1 MSNSGKVDQELR
13 SDTDSDGSVGSPPGI
28 KAARPTETI
37 LTFLRPTETIVRP
50 TETILINDESDNN
63 NPSPTGYHAEHN
75 DEDSFYSTD
84 FL

>member
-37 LTFLRPTETIVRP
+37 LTFLRPTETI
-50 TETILINDESDNN
+50 LINDESDNN